1 MLTPQRNIKLAHMGG
16 GGEGPLPTRA
26 GFTREQGSPHE
37 ERALGLAKLLDC
49 ACPFWRFPFD
59 AHRLA
64 APTRLAIASATAE
77 ARRAGF
83 LLSGDLTKVR
93 DARLQHTGSNPIHQ
107 SAAPTII
114 PQFPSWCLAGCPL
127 GPSC

>member
-1 MLTPQRNIKLAHMGG
+1 MREKMRLANNPAASRVRPGAQNGG
-16 GGEGPLPTRA
+16 GRNSVLTEMKNCLVQV
-26 GFTREQGSPHE
+26 FTGKDE
-37 ERALGLAKLLDC
+37 
-49 ACPFWRFPFD
+49 CPFWRFPFD

-114 PQFPSWCLAGCPL
+114 PQMPSWCLAGCPL